1 MTFFPSFGV
10 ETFVKT
16 RGRDGF
22 NTNRSEVVLRTVFV
36 RIYIII
42 DMCSL
47 HKGPPAETDRRRR
60 RVL

>member
-10 ETFVKT
+10 EVFVRA

-22 NTNRSEVVLRTVFV
+22 NTNRFEVVLRTVFV
-36 RIYIII
+36 RIYIVH
-42 DMCSL
+42 MCRL

-60 RVL
+60 RRVL